1 MNGKEVLESQI
12 KVLQKM
18 SAKAESDGNVD
29 DVCKLSESIRH
40 LVETRSNMKSESG
53 S

>member
-1 MNGKEVLESQI
+1 MDGKAILESQV

-18 SAKAESDGNVD
+18 SEAAEKDGRVD